1 MKEILDDPERRP
13 AIVYAPSRKE
23 TESLA
28 AELSQHY
35 PAAAYHAGIDNKKR
49 LHVQTAFQE
58 GKLEVIAATI
68 AFGMGIDKSNIR
80 TVIHTCTPGSI
91 EAYYQEIGRAGRDGE
106 PSRAILMQSY
116 ADRRTHDWF
125 FERNYPEVDVLDKI
139 WLKLPEQAIE
149 RDALGSKVKM
159 DDEIFAACLEKLW
172 IHGGALVDAN
182 DMVLR
187 GSPKWRDSY
196 RAQRDQ
202 KVAQL
207 EQMLRFAECGACRM
221 ATLVGY
227 FGDRTD
233 SRKACGICD
242 FCSPEET
249 VAALF
254 RHPNGMESA
263 VAAAALK
270 TLSTVDS
277 MSTGKLHTQAG
288 GAAVDRN
295 AFERI
300 MAGLARAGL
309 VELSNEVFE
318 KDGRSIPYKSAS
330 ITGEGLQAHA
340 APQFLIAEQIEAE
353 FATPRKKA
361 AAKQKKARRE
371 QPGSPL
377 LDALKK
383 WRLVEAK
390 KHGLPAFRVLTD
402 KALYAVAEDL
412 PSDDEDL
419 LAISGISERIV
430 KQYGKVI
437 LKLVE
442 DNI

>member
-1 MKEILDDPERRP
+1 VKEILDDPERRP
-13 AIVYAPSRKE
+13 AIVYAPSRRE

-35 PAAAYHAGIDNKKR
+35 PASAYHAGIDHRKR
-49 LHVQTAFQE
+49 LQVQTAFQE

-68 AFGMGIDKSNIR
+68 AFGMGIDKPNIR
-80 TVIHTCTPGSI
+80 TVIHTATPGSI
-91 EAYYQEIGRAGRDGE
+91 EAYYQEMGRAGRDAQ

-125 FERNYPEVDVLDKI
+125 FERNYPEVEVLDAV
-139 WLKLPEQAIE
+139 WLKLPTDAME
-149 RDALGSKVKM
+149 RDALGSRVKM
-159 DDEIFAACLEKLW
+159 DEEIFAACLEKLW
-172 IHGGALVDAN
+172 IHGGALVDAS
-182 DMVLR
+182 DMVSR

-242 FCSPEET
+242 FCAPEET
-249 VAALF
+249 VAAMF
-254 RHPNGMESA
+254 RHPNGIESA

-270 TLSTVDS
+270 TLSKVDS
-277 MSTGKLHTQAG
+277 MSTGKLHTQAAG
-288 GAAVDRN
+288 SSIDRN
-295 AFERI
+295 GFERI
-300 MAGLARAGL
+300 MAGLARVGL
-309 VELSNEVFE
+309 VELNNEVFE

-330 ITGEGLQAHA
+330 ITGEGSQSHA
-340 APQFLIAEQIEAE
+340 APQFLIADQIEAE
-353 FATPRKKA
+353 FATPRKRA
-361 AAKQKKARRE
+361 AAKQKKARKQ

-390 KHGLPAFRVLTD
+390 KQQLPAFRVLTD

-437 LKLVE
+437 LDLVQKHV
-442 DNI
+442 